1 MKIPRLLA
9 VAADTV
15 DCLMEWIIYQ
25 EFFFFFFNER
35 KKRKGGKEF
44 LTLRLELTL
53 S

>member
-25 EFFFFFFNER
+25 EFIFFFL
-35 KKRKGGKEF
+35 RKGGKEF
-44 LTLRLELTL
+44 LTL

>member
-35 KKRKGGKEF
+35 KGGKEF